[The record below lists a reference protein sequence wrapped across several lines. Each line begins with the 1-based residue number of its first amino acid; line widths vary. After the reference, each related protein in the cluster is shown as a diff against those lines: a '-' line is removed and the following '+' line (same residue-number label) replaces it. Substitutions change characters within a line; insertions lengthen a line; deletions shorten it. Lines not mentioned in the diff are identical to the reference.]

1 MPQLAARMPANDSP
15 APPRGGMAPPL
26 PQVDS
31 LTAYNLRV
39 ARLLAQCRRDGGQL
53 ALLWVE
59 VATLAPPGHALG
71 EAERESMLH
80 SASQRL
86 RNRVRSADEVQ
97 RVGDHCFAVLL
108 VGAGIDEAALVE
120 RRLLD
125 TLRGTYGVDGRLL
138 QIAVR
143 MGTAVFP
150 DDGRQGAELA
160 GAAQRNMR
168 T

>member
-1 MPQLAARMPANDSP
+1 MPQLAHMSANDP
-15 APPRGGMAPPL
+15 TVHPRVALAPPL

-39 ARLLAQCRRDGGQL
+39 ARLLAQCRREGGQL

-59 VATLAPPGHALG
+59 VAALAPPGHALA

-108 VGAGIDEAALVE
+108 VGAGTDEAALVE
-120 RRLLD
+120 RRLMD

-150 DDGRQGAELA
+150 EDGRQGSELA
-160 GAAQRNMR
+160 EAAQRNMR
-168 T
+168 V